1 MNVAITLIAAL
12 LAGTGFVLQQ
22 HAAEQAPQSYFLRLR
37 LITTLLHRPRW
48 LAGVAVMAAGQL
60 LSAWAI
66 GHVPLSLA
74 EPLLTSSL
82 IFALALAVPLSG
94 QRLRTAEVLGAA
106 LLSAGV
112 AALSV
117 ARTASGAPAE
127 SFGSFAAWPAAAG
140 IGAVAAGFL
149 VAGLHRTG
157 QQRATLTGIAAGL
170 IFGIADALTRQT
182 VEILDNHS
190 VLALLTSWP
199 AYSLAAASLAGFWL
213 MESAFSAAPL
223 HTSLPAITAAEPVAG
238 MLLGVVVFG
247 DVIHVSPGMLAL
259 QGAGLAAMVLGVILV
274 ARAPVLSGLGRPVTP
289 RLVRQPGPRRVPPP
303 IAPPGHTGTAV

>member
-1 MNVAITLIAAL
+1 MNVAITLIAGM

-22 HAAEQAPQSYFLRLR
+22 HAAEQAPQSYFLRPR

-48 LAGVAVMAAGQL
+48 LGGVAVMAAGQL

-94 QRLRTAEVLGAA
+94 QRLHAAEILGAG

-117 ARTASGAPAE
+117 ARTAGAPAE

-149 VAGLHRTG
+149 VAGLRRHGPWRDPG
-157 QQRATLTGIAAGL
+157 SAGAGARRARPPTSNTTAA
-170 IFGIADALTRQT
+170 ARRSLTR
-182 VEILDNHS
+182 
-190 VLALLTSWP
+190 P
-199 AYSLAAASLAGFWL
+199 A
-213 MESAFSAAPL
+213 
-223 HTSLPAITAAEPVAG
+223 
-238 MLLGVVVFG
+238 
-247 DVIHVSPGMLAL
+247 
-259 QGAGLAAMVLGVILV
+259 
-274 ARAPVLSGLGRPVTP
+274 
-289 RLVRQPGPRRVPPP
+289 
-303 IAPPGHTGTAV
+303 

>member
-1 MNVAITLIAAL
+1 MNIAITLVAAL

-66 GHVPLSLA
+66 GHVALSLA

-94 QRLRTAEVLGAA
+94 QRLRTAEIMGAV

-112 AALSV
+112 AALSL
-117 ARTASGAPAE
+117 ARSAGQPTE

-140 IGAVAAGFL
+140 IAAVAAGFL
-149 VAGLHRTG
+149 VAGLRRSG
-157 QQRATLTGIAAGL
+157 PQRATMTGTAAGL
-170 IFGIADALTRQT
+170 VFGISDALTRRAM
-182 VEILDNHS
+182 EILNNHS
-190 VLALLTSWP
+190 VLVLLAGWP
-199 AYSLAAASLAGFWL
+199 AWSLVVASLAGFWL
-213 MESAFSAAPL
+213 MENAFSAAPL
-223 HTSLPAITAAEPVAG
+223 HASLPAITATEPIAG

-247 DVIHVSPGMLAL
+247 DVVHVSPGMLLL
-259 QGAGLAAMVLGVILV
+259 QGAGLAALILGVILV
-274 ARAPVLSGLGRPVTP
+274 ARAPVLSRLGRPA
-289 RLVRQPGPRRVPPP
+289 
-303 IAPPGHTGTAV
+303 APPQLRTGP